1 MIPTRRRSPALP
13 PPCVVIKKICIT
25 AADPTEFAD
34 DTPFMLVAWARPG
47 DVPDC
52 FLQQAVHLMGGS
64 CLLPTGQVLLTG
76 VYMEP
81 LQVEP
86 RHVYQGKHRRHY
98 PRPEHM
104 RRWPTNDLNMRT
116 RSTPPFLAC
125 PVRCAR

>member
-13 PPCVVIKKICIT
+13 PVCRDQEDMHYRRRSPKFEE
-25 AADPTEFAD
+25 DR
-34 DTPFMLVAWARPG
+34 PFMPVARPSWG

-52 FLQQAVHLMGGS
+52 FRQQAFSLMAGG
-64 CLLPTGQVLLTG
+64 CRLPSSQVVFTG
-76 VYMEP
+76 VYMDS
-81 LQVEP
+81 LQLEP